1 MKRGTNEVE
10 CAWTKTEAAWEWT
23 SEAVR
28 NEKGKEMEK
37 RMVAGRN
44 EQRRVYVEW
53 KMAEN

>member
-1 MKRGTNEVE
+1 ME